1 MVNAR
6 QTSILRRATTERG
19 VLNCEK
25 CRAPIYV
32 NNPGSVSI
40 EFCVPCAH
48 CGHRGIYF
56 KRMLTLETIPE
67 RRGNRRD

>member
-1 MVNAR
+1 MLPAQ
-6 QTSILRRATTERG
+6 QTPGFNRATTERG
-19 VLNCEK
+19 VLDCEK

-32 NNPGSVSI
+32 NKPGSVSV

-56 KRMLTLETIPE
+56 
-67 RRGNRRD
+67 NAC

>member
-1 MVNAR
+1 MFTAQ
-6 QTSILRRATTERG
+6 QTPGLNRATTERG
-19 VLNCEK
+19 VVDCEK

-32 NNPGSVSI
+32 NKPASVSV

-56 KRMLTLETIPE
+56 KRMLTTETIPE
-67 RRGNRRD
+67 RRNNRRG

>member
-1 MVNAR
+1 MFNPG
-6 QTSILRRATTERG
+6 QNSNLNRATTERG
-19 VLNCEK
+19 VLACEK
-25 CRAPIYV
+25 CSAPIYV

-40 EFCVPCAH
+40 EFCVPCTH

-67 RRGNRRD
+67 RRGNRRG